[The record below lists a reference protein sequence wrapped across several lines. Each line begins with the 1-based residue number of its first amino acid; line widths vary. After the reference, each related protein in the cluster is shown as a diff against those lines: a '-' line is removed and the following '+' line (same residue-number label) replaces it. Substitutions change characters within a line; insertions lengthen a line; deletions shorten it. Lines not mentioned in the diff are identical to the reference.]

1 MQSATFVAL
10 LILLKTVHLSLN
22 GTSNIV
28 NNMKYLLD
36 FVCLIWFFTSTQQS
50 FSYAGRSS
58 WVEPVLS

>member
-10 LILLKTVHLSLN
+10 LMLLKIVHLSIN

-36 FVCLIWFFTSTQQS
+36 IN
-50 FSYAGRSS
+50 A
-58 WVEPVLS
+58 